1 MATSDR
7 DDLVAQLRA
16 LDEQLAGVA
25 PRPEIEA
32 RLRARLCAPEA
43 GPARSALRGAWGLR
57 RPIAVGLVAAAALA
71 FGLDD
76 GARSA
81 VERWGVAARRLAA
94 PADPIAGEPRAD
106 GGRAE
111 PGPARPSVPPPP
123 APVAPA
129 PAPRRRALPLDP
141 RRRAEDAPLADIEGS
156 PRAAPDRLPGPSRT
170 PVQPRRGPAL
180 APRDVGDLGPSSV
193 GELPL
198 FPVPRPEERGPG
210 AAGRAGDEETARAGD
225 EEGASTRDEKGA
237 STRDEEGASTRDEE
251 GAPREPAEALDTEC
265 TDAEA
270 LKERARGACE
280 GALRELAE
288 VDLRDA
294 CGDGL
299 FRRVEYRCVEP
310 AECISGTLGDGV
322 ACQDPN
328 ALIAQGTPICEEAGL
343 VLRDLQFDKGDY
355 EVCGGGV
362 REATYL
368 CCPPWPAPPP
378 PEEPPPPPPPWDGP
392 GCTAGLVGDG
402 VTCEDPTALKDE
414 AFAICQALGLPLRYF
429 DAASMPCGAG
439 ALRAAYA
446 CCP

>member
-1 MATSDR
+1 MATSER

-25 PRPEIEA
+25 PRPELEA
-32 RLRARLCAPEA
+32 RLRARLSAPEA
-43 GPARSALRGAWGLR
+43 GPARSALRGAVWGLR
-57 RPIAVGLVAAAALA
+57 RPIAVALVAAAALA
-71 FGLDD
+71 LGLDD
-76 GARSA
+76 GTRRA
-81 VERWGVAARRLAA
+81 VERWGVAARKLAA
-94 PADPIAGEPRAD
+94 PADPVAGEPRAD

-111 PGPARPSVPPPP
+111 PGPARPSVSPPP

-141 RRRAEDAPLADIEGS
+141 RLRTEDAPLADIEGP
-156 PRAAPDRLPGPSRT
+156 PRAAPDSSPGPSRT
-170 PVQPRRGPAL
+170 PVQPRRGRAL
-180 APRDVGDLGPSSV
+180 APRDAGDLGPPDV
-193 GELPL
+193 RELPL

-210 AAGRAGDEETARAGD
+210 AAGRAGDEETARADD
-225 EEGASTRDEKGA
+225 EQP
-237 STRDEEGASTRDEE
+237 ASTRDEE

-265 TDAEA
+265 TDAET

-310 AECISGTLGDGV
+310 VECISGTLGDGV
-322 ACQDPN
+322 ACQDPS

-343 VLRDLQFDKGDY
+343 VLRDLQFDKRDY

-378 PEEPPPPPPPWDGP
+378 EEPPPPPPPWDGP
-392 GCTAGLVGDG
+392 GCTAGLLGDG
-402 VTCEDPTALKDE
+402 ATCEDPTALKDE
-414 AFAICQALGLPLRYF
+414 ASAICQALGLPLRYF

-439 ALRAAYA
+439 ALRAVYA